1 MTEINIP
8 AFPDDESQI
17 EAIKSVFKAL
27 KIKYS
32 IYEVSEPEP
41 IYKKEFVEMIQQG
54 EKDLTDGKGININL
68 EDLDELCK

>member
-1 MTEINIP
+1 MTEINIT

-32 IYEVSEPEP
+32 ISEVSEPEP

-54 EKDLTDGKGININL
+54 EKDLKEGKGINMNI